1 MNHDR
6 GGEVGLALLLGFAVG
21 AVGALLLA
29 PTPGED
35 TRRRLGEVAKRF
47 RGDTEERLVE
57 VKKVV
62 VRTAEDLRT
71 AVHAGRGAYQE
82 ARSEHEDHDRKPQKA
97 ELEVE
102 PSVRS

>member
-1 MNHDR
+1 VSSDR

-47 RGDTEERLVE
+47 RGDTEGRLVE
-57 VKKVV
+57 VKKVM
-62 VRTAEDLRT
+62 VRTADDIRA
-71 AVHAGRGAYQE
+71 AVSAGRGAYAD
-82 ARSEHEDHDRKPQKA
+82 ARTGNGGNDKNPEET
-97 ELEVE
+97 ELEAE
-102 PSVRS
+102 PSVGS

>member
-1 MNHDR
+1 MSNDR

-29 PTPGED
+29 PTPGDD
-35 TRRRLGEVAKRF
+35 TRRRLGDVAKRF

-62 VRTAEDLRT
+62 ARTADDIRA
-71 AVHAGRGAYQE
+71 AVNAGRGAYQDS
-82 ARSEHEDHDRKPQKA
+82 RTGGNDKKPA
-97 ELEVE
+97 ETELEPE
-102 PSVRS
+102 PSVGS